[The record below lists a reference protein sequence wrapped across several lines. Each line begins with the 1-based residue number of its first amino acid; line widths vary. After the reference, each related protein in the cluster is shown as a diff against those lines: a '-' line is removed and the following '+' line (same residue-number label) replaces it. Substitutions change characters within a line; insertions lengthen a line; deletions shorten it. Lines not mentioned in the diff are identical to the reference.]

1 MNNTLLR
8 WLAVAGLMMHA
19 SQASSIE
26 WDNKTIQQLQP
37 DHPTAN
43 CFFFILNGVPVAD
56 SSVSTSAWFAVDRS
70 AHPGAA
76 DLMATLLAAR
86 ISGTPITV
94 FTSGTLSC
102 GYAGVSFVIM

>member
-1 MNNTLLR
+1 MNSTFVR
-8 WLAVAGLMMHA
+8 WLAVAGLMTYA
-19 SQASSIE
+19 SQASSVE

-43 CFFFILNGVPVAD
+43 CFFFTLNGVPVAD
-56 SSVSTSAWFAVDRS
+56 SSVSAAVWFAVDRS
-70 AHPGAA
+70 AHPGAT
-76 DLMATLLAAR
+76 DLIATLLAAR